1 MTVDAVAKMPRRRSD
16 LTRFLSDR
24 SFMVG
29 VLLFVPLL
37 LLTVLAPIVSPYD
50 PLAIN
55 VMSKFRPPSAE
66 HLLGTDEFGRD
77 LLARVL
83 YGARTSLMV
92 GAVTATLTCI
102 FGLFLG
108 ALAGFSRV
116 ADAILMRIMDGLMA
130 FPGIL
135 LAIIVVA
142 SLGPGTG
149 GVNVIIAMV
158 IIYTPR
164 LTRVVRSTV
173 LEVKQQ
179 EFVDAA
185 RLIGLSNPGIL
196 IVHVLPNCLT
206 PVIVQTTFGFAW
218 AILVEAGLS
227 FVGLGPPPPA
237 PTWGNIISAG
247 REFFRIAPW
256 LVVAPG
262 VAISIAVLSLNLI
275 GDGLRNILDP
285 RLRNVA

>member
-1 MTVDAVAKMPRRRSD
+1 MTMDAVAKLPKRRST

-29 VLLFVPLL
+29 TLLFVPLVL
-37 LLTVLAPIVSPYD
+37 LAVFAPLVSAYD
-50 PLAIN
+50 PLAIS
-55 VMSKFRPPSAE
+55 VMTKFRPPSFE
-66 HLLGTDEFGRD
+66 HPLGTDEFGRD
-77 LLARVL
+77 VLARVL

-102 FGLFLG
+102 LGLLLG
-108 ALAGFSRV
+108 ALAGFSRI

-173 LEVKQQ
+173 IEVKQQ

-185 RLIGLSNPGIL
+185 RLIGLSNAGIL
-196 IVHVLPNCLT
+196 LFHVLPNCLT
-206 PVIVQTTFGFAW
+206 PVIIQTTFGFAW

-285 RLRNVA
+285 RLRNAA